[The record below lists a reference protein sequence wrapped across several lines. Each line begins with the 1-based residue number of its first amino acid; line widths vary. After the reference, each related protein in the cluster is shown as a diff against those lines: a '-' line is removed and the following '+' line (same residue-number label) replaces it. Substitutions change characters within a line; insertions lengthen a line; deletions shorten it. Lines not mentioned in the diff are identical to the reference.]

1 MLHKG
6 TLRGQVPVLW
16 SDAMGH
22 VDQEPS
28 VTPQCQPL
36 SVILHSVLSEGG
48 SSGLHGEDV
57 HVQTPR
63 PLHGGSETRKY
74 MERVPEGPRILRAHP
89 YWYTR
94 TRVLIPTSSL
104 PTRLHTQSD
113 RHPRSHEPNFLH
125 SCQHKGIQSYVRD
138 TTVGKQK
145 RPSLREPWAS
155 ILLSEKLGTH
165 LKPSCTFCSFVR

>member
-104 PTRLHTQSD
+104 VCALAGFSHDAPCWPDHWGTCWPVMLK
-113 RHPRSHEPNFLH
+113 PGSHEFMAHFWLQANLPGRN
-125 SCQHKGIQSYVRD
+125 
-138 TTVGKQK
+138 
-145 RPSLREPWAS
+145 SLSPLETASPWL
-155 ILLSEKLGTH
+155 LLSSHFT
-165 LKPSCTFCSFVR
+165 